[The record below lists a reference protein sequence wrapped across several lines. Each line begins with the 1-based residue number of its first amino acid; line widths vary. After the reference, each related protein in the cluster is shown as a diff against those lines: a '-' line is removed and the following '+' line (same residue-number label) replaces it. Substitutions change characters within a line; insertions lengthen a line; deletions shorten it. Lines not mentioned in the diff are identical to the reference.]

1 MLGLGIAVS
10 VAPLTTTVM
19 NSVDETHA
27 GVASGINNAVSRIAA
42 LLAVAVFGV
51 VLNAVFQTALNRHLD
66 RLPPAVRADV
76 ESQRSKLAAIQTNDA
91 APRRAV
97 EESFVEGYRL
107 VLWMAAGLA
116 ALNSVSAAALL
127 ASGLERSSTSRTAPK
142 PRPATNRS

>member
-1 MLGLGIAVS
+1 MAVS

-51 VLNAVFQTALNRHLD
+51 VLNVVFQTALNGHLD
-66 RLPPAVRADV
+66 RLPPGVRAGV
-76 ESQRSKLAAIQTNDA
+76 ESQRSKLGAIQTNDA
-91 APRRAV
+91 ATRRGV

-116 ALNSVSAAALL
+116 ALSSVSAAALL
-127 ASGLERSSTSRTAPK
+127 ASGLDRSSTSRILPK
-142 PRPATNRS
+142 SLPARNRR

>member
-1 MLGLGIAVS
+1 MAVS

-19 NSVDETHA
+19 NSVDEGRA

-51 VLNAVFQTALNRHLD
+51 VLNAVFQTALNRQLD

-76 ESQRSKLAAIQTNDA
+76 ESQRSRLAAIQTNDPA
-91 APRRAV
+91 ARRAV

-116 ALNSVSAAALL
+116 ALSSVSAAALL
-127 ASGLERSSTSRTAPK
+127 ASGLDRSSISRPAPK
-142 PRPATNRS
+142 PRPARNWR

>member
-1 MLGLGIAVS
+1 MLKRDRHSYARRVQLASPNHLQLGKERLKNVAGAKAPLVVGPLIAAVGFALLARPGVGGAYWNTFLPGLLVLGLGMAVS

-19 NSVDETHA
+19 NSVDETRA

-76 ESQRSKLAAIQTNDA
+76 ES
-91 APRRAV
+91 
-97 EESFVEGYRL
+97 
-107 VLWMAAGLA
+107 
-116 ALNSVSAAALL
+116 
-127 ASGLERSSTSRTAPK
+127 
-142 PRPATNRS
+142 

>member
-1 MLGLGIAVS
+1 MAVS

-42 LLAVAVFGV
+42 MLAVAVFGV

-66 RLPPAVRADV
+66 RLPPAVRANV

-91 APRRAV
+91 AMPGNSRANARTESLGASATTCLKKPRRPLPKLSSMSKV
-97 EESFVEGYRL
+97 I
-107 VLWMAAGLA
+107 
-116 ALNSVSAAALL
+116 
-127 ASGLERSSTSRTAPK
+127 ERR
-142 PRPATNRS
+142 